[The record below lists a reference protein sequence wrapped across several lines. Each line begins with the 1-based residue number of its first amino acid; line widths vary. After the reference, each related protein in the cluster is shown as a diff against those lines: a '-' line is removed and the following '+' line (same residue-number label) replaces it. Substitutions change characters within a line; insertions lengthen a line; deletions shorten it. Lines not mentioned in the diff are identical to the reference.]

1 MTELDVFKLVF
12 IGQIILLSAYYPS
25 RVLQRASRL
34 RNDYPASEF
43 PRLYPKGMA
52 FFNRSMRFYQL
63 VNGFN
68 FVLGWVLLY
77 FIHSGDLLSDG
88 RVNPLLPWGY
98 FMIQMIP
105 SQFLEFYGFKL
116 AKLMKQ
122 QDQRTTRSAQLTP
135 RRWQDYVSPG
145 LMGLVILSY
154 LGFVSLAFYL
164 DDFTISTD
172 SAGFLMSVI
181 LLLGFGVFFAL
192 SAWMIYGKKADPYQ
206 TSEDRHRSVGLVIR
220 TFCFTLIACTI
231 FMALT
236 LTFETSGLK
245 AIMPILMSVFLQC
258 LVFISMGYMLN
269 NLRLEDINFDVYRAS
284 NNH

>member
-1 MTELDVFKLVF
+1 MTELDVFMLVF
-12 IGQIILLSAYYPS
+12 ITQIFMLSAYYPS
-25 RVLQRASRL
+25 RVLQRAARL
-34 RNDYPASEF
+34 RSDYPASEF
-43 PRLYPKGMA
+43 PRLYPKGMG
-52 FFNRSMRFYQL
+52 FFNRCMRFYQL

-68 FVLGWVLLY
+68 FVLGWVILY
-77 FIHSGDLLSDG
+77 FIHTGDLLSDG

-116 AKLMKQ
+116 SKLMKQ
-122 QDQRTTRSAQLTP
+122 QDQRTTRSAQLIP

-145 LMGLVILSY
+145 LMALVILSY

-164 DDFTISTD
+164 DDFTVSTD

-181 LLLGFGVFFAL
+181 LLFGYGLFFAL
-192 SAWMIYGKKADPYQ
+192 SAWLIYGKKADPYQ
-206 TSEDRHRSVGLVIR
+206 TNEDRHRSVGLVIR

-236 LTFETSGLK
+236 LTFETSGMK